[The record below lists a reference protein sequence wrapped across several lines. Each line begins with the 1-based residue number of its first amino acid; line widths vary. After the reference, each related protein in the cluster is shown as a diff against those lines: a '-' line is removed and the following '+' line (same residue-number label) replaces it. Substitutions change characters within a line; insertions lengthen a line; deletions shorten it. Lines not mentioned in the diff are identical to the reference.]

1 MRVLVT
7 GATGFIGRPLCRELV
22 KAGHAVTAVTRDPA
36 RAKVRVDPAVRLV
49 GWQGFRGPTQELT
62 TALAENEVVINLAGE
77 PIAARRWS
85 PQVKSDLRASREGTT
100 SALVTACAKQTQ
112 RPVLF
117 VSGSAIGYYGPRGD
131 DVLTEESPSGSGFLA
146 SLCREWEG
154 AARAAERLGVRVALI
169 RIGVVLGRD
178 GGALGKMLPAFKLGL
193 GGPLGKGNQWMSW
206 IHLEDLVRLFIFIME
221 QAPSG
226 PVNAT
231 APEPVTNRRFVRTLG
246 RVLHR
251 PAWLPAPGFAVKLLL
266 GEMAE
271 ELLLTGQRVTPA
283 RAQTLG
289 FHFLHPDLTG
299 ALQHLVGTR

>member
-7 GATGFIGRPLCRELV
+7 GGTGFIGRPLCRELV

-36 RAKVRVDPAVRLV
+36 GAKARLDPAIHLV
-49 GWQGFRGPTQELT
+49 GWQGFRGPTGELA
-62 TALAENEVVINLAGE
+62 TALAESEVVINLAGE
-77 PIAARRWS
+77 PIAARRWT
-85 PQVKSDLRASREGTT
+85 PQVKSELRASREGTT
-100 SALVTACAKQTQ
+100 SALVTACAKQSQ
-112 RPVLF
+112 RPVLL
-117 VSGSAIGYYGPRGD
+117 VSASAIGFYGPRAD
-131 DVLTEESPSGSGFLA
+131 EVLTEESPSGSGFLA

-154 AARAAERLGVRVALI
+154 AARAAERLGVRVALL

-178 GGALGKMLPAFKLGL
+178 GGALGKMLPAFRLGL
-193 GGPLGKGNQWMSW
+193 GGPLGDGRQWMSW
-206 IHLEDLVRLFIFIME
+206 IHLEDLVRLVIFLME
-221 QAPSG
+221 QAPTG

-231 APEPVTNRRFVRTLG
+231 APEPVTNSRFARTLG

-283 RAQTLG
+283 HAQTLG
-289 FHFLHPDLTG
+289 FHFRHPDLTE
-299 ALQHLVGTR
+299 ALQSLVGAS

>member
-7 GATGFIGRPLCRELV
+7 GGTGFIGRPLCRELV

-36 RAKVRVDPAVRLV
+36 AARARVDPAVRLV
-49 GWQGFRGPTQELT
+49 GWQGFRGPTQ
-62 TALAENEVVINLAGE
+62 ALASALGESEVVINLAGE
-77 PIAARRWS
+77 PVAARRWS
-85 PQVKSDLRASREGTT
+85 PRVKSELRASREGTT
-100 SALVTACAKQTQ
+100 SALVTACAKQAQ
-112 RPVLF
+112 RPVLL
-117 VSGSAIGYYGPRGD
+117 VSGSAIGYYGPRAD
-131 DVLTEESPSGSGFLA
+131 EVLTEGSPSGSGFLA

-154 AARAAERLGVRVALI
+154 AARAAERLGIRVALV

-178 GGALGKMLPAFKLGL
+178 GGALATMLPAFKLGL
-193 GGPLGKGNQWMSW
+193 GGPLGRGTQWMSW
-206 IHLEDLVRLFIFIME
+206 IHLEDLVRLLIFVME

-231 APEPVTNRRFVRTLG
+231 APEPVTNAGFTRTLG

-251 PAWLPAPGFAVKLLL
+251 PTWIPAPAFAVKLAL

-283 RAQTLG
+283 RAQALG
-289 FHFLHPDLTG
+289 FQFRHPGLAE
-299 ALQHLVGTR
+299 ALQDLVGSR